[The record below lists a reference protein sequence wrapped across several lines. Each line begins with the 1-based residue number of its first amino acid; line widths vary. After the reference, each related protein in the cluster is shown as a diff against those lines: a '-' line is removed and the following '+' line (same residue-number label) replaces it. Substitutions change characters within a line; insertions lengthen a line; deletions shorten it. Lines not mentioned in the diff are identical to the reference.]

1 MSTVTLRLEAQGRTR
16 GGRWVDALAQWP
28 ARAVSVRGEAERCP
42 PLAGTCA
49 VGQGQ
54 APRDPLEGT
63 FLPCTVPAWSCL
75 CLEAPGTPSL
85 HMGNLEDGGVI
96 APKWGSTR
104 GPGVD
109 RPMSSLLSPGGTS
122 EGCSTPEL

>member
-1 MSTVTLRLEAQGRTR
+1 MPWLSGLQGQCLCEEKQRGVPPWLEH
-16 GGRWVDALAQWP
+16 AL
-28 ARAVSVRGEAERCP
+28 SVR
-42 PLAGTCA
+42 
-49 VGQGQ
+49 GQ